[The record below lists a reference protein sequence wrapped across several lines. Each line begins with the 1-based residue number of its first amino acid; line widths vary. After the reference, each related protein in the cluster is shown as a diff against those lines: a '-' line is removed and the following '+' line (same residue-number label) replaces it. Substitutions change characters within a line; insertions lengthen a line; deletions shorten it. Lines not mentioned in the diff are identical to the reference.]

1 MELVLDINSTD
12 PHPRKDI
19 RDSLVT
25 ATSSVLYEDE
35 SSILS
40 VEVRQRQQLK

>member
-1 MELVLDINSTD
+1 MELMLDINSTD
-12 PHPRKDI
+12 PPPRKDI

-25 ATSSVLYEDE
+25 TTGSMVYQDE

-40 VEVRQRQQLK
+40 AEVRQQ